1 MHEGKTYKLK
11 NGKISG
17 FIAASTHNKD
27 LVEKIDSCGGEFTVI
42 ELAEGFGSVC
52 SVVFPNGNVKK
63 AYWSGNEYF
72 EIMPEEF
79 KFFEEVVD
87 KTVHIAIPKKYINLS
102 VDESNWKEAVALIEK
117 TFKN

>member
-1 MHEGKTYKLK
+1 MQEGKTYKL
-11 NGKISG
+11 NPNKIFG
-17 FIAASTHNKD
+17 FKAASAHNDD
-27 LVEKIDSCGGEFTVI
+27 LIKKINSCGGQFTVT
-42 ELAEGFGSVC
+42 ELAEDFGSVC

-63 AYWSGNEYF
+63 AYWSGDAYF

-87 KTVHIAIPKKYINLS
+87 KTVDNAIHKKYIS
-102 VDESNWKEAVALIEK
+102 VIVDENNWKEAIALIEK